1 MSSRRKFGFYLA
13 LALVAGGFVTANEK
27 AFSKDILR
35 ISVTIS
41 LREAFLEAKTI
52 FEQENPTTEIQFNFT
67 ASGVLRQQIEQ
78 GANLDIFASADL
90 ANMNLLAQ
98 KGLIQTS
105 SRTNI
110 AKNQMVV
117 VVPTGNP
124 NRVTKLKDLVN
135 LRRIAIG
142 NVNIVPAGQYAKQAL
157 TKIGIFPDLEKNQK
171 LIYAENVRQVLA
183 YVEQESVN
191 AGLVYSTDA
200 ATSSKVEI
208 VLRIP
213 LGSTDPIIYPM
224 AILTES
230 KNSLIAQKFMNLIKS
245 DRGQKI
251 LRSKGFLAV

>member
-1 MSSRRKFGFYLA
+1 MTSRKKFGFYLA
-13 LALVAGGFVTANEK
+13 STLISGFAIASQKT
-27 AFSKDILR
+27 FGKDILR
-35 ISVTIS
+35 VSVAIS

-52 FEQENPTTEIQFNFT
+52 FEQENPTTEIQFNFA
-67 ASGVLRQQIEQ
+67 ASGVLRQQIER

-90 ANMNLLAQ
+90 ESIDLLVQ
-98 KGLIQTS
+98 KGLIQS
-105 SRTNI
+105 NSRINI

-208 VLRIP
+208 ALRIP